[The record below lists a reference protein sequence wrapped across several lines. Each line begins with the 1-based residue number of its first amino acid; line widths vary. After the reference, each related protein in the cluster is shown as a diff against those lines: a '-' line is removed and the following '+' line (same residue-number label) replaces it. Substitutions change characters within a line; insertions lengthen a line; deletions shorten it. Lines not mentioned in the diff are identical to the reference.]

1 MSAARFLERGAQRE
15 AGGWCCGGCRCDS
28 FLMGAD
34 PSGAAGHSEGS
45 RRVRALQA
53 AQAGLRSKEQVR

>member
-1 MSAARFLERGAQRE
+1 MSAARFLESGVQRE
-15 AGGWCCGGCRCDS
+15 AGGWCCGGCRCDL

-34 PSGAAGHSEGS
+34 PSGAARHFKGS

-53 AQAGLRSKEQVR
+53 AQAGLWSREQVR